1 MKWGLKNNLDILK
14 MEQRY
19 QQICIHTG
27 IYTPGFGAQELLS
40 QLTKL
45 LTEPLEKRFNF
56 KNTSPL

>member
-1 MKWGLKNNLDILK
+1 